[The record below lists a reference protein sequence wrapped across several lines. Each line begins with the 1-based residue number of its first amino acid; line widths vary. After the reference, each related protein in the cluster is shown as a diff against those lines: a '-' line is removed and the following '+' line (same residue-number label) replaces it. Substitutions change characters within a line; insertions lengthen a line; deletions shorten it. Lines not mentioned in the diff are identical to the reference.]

1 MHHTQGLDVSC
12 ARFSKY
18 QDFRHAGL
26 SCRKVTKS
34 TLPDLTHLP
43 SLPDSEASSL
53 LSSNSDKPFN
63 LSQFFYFQKK
73 NSSAGAKIERTYT
86 ILFLNAIC
94 VQASPPCSPRL
105 RCLVFPLGSCLPV
118 IRVKNYPAAASKSEL
133 LSLASSVAG
142 RHQQLTP
149 AAHRSDVRVTA
160 QSHCSCQVA
169 KYTMPALLDATR
181 RIGGCSHSPSCP
193 GLETVML
200 AAGGEAQ

>member
-1 MHHTQGLDVSC
+1 MHHTQGLNVSC

-63 LSQFFYFQKK
+63 FFILKK

-133 LSLASSVAG
+133 LSLASSVSGPA
-142 RHQQLTP
+142 P
-149 AAHRSDVRVTA
+149 AAHASSTQVRR
-160 QSHCSCQVA
+160 QSHCSV
-169 KYTMPALLDATR
+169 TL
-181 RIGGCSHSPSCP
+181 
-193 GLETVML
+193 
-200 AAGGEAQ
+200 

>member
-63 LSQFFYFQKK
+63 LSQFFYIQKK
-73 NSSAGAKIERTYT
+73 LFRWCQNRADIHYIVFERYLCTSIASVQSETPMLSIPFGVLPSSDPSQELPGSGLQVRVIKPSFFSQRAGTSSSRQQHTGPT
-86 ILFLNAIC
+86 
-94 VQASPPCSPRL
+94 
-105 RCLVFPLGSCLPV
+105 
-118 IRVKNYPAAASKSEL
+118 SESL
-133 LSLASSVAG
+133 LSHTVAVKLPNTLC
-142 RHQQLTP
+142 QL
-149 AAHRSDVRVTA
+149 SYIL
-160 QSHCSCQVA
+160 QV
-169 KYTMPALLDATR
+169 
-181 RIGGCSHSPSCP
+181 
-193 GLETVML
+193 E
-200 AAGGEAQ
+200 